1 MSYAIVNSRLLSF
14 RCNIRLLNRFF
25 KVKATPSEDILLHQH
40 CRRYSSRDKNES
52 NFGQS
57 IILLQD
63 GANFQELPIIVRR
76 VNDELVLLKNV
87 ERGKSETSNIY
98 DTKSPIE
105 DCTSYEEVLDCF
117 SSYKTKDVPA
127 SMAFSALKKLAEIG
141 KTNHEFD
148 HTTVRYVGPNSDVE
162 PVTVSFTLEAVLAQL
177 IDKVGSS
184 GSSQEIIHSLEL
196 ISQTS
201 FPGQVLPLQRK
212 LIDSCLDHILDGSC
226 TIIEVCTAI
235 KIFTDLANKDIC
247 CKTLADKAW
256 VGVLQSSDSINESN
270 IVSVFQILPLLKSSQ
285 QLVLRVLERGLVDCI
300 HKLQADDV
308 LIILNIVK
316 SNDLPS
322 QRICGRVSHWMS
334 LALHTFSDELMKAL
348 LLLLNSL
355 EHFDYVMGRN
365 MERYVRARE
374 LHLTDQELMVAIAK
388 YCYKTRFNSPTIL
401 AGLSSYFVRHQADL
415 SASTAHSILTTLAL
429 FNFQPRN
436 NHVFWLKVE
445 HVLNRDFEQ
454 FPVESMLDVLMACIY
469 LERYPMNFVPRI
481 FSPIFLRRLHMQ
493 SPLVVDSSRAK
504 IKLLDLAMALECP
517 QYTSKI
523 LPKDHSAKC
532 LTRDGRVNRTVN
544 MMAPLL
550 QELVGSSFQVSSSV
564 VLSNLPLCDT
574 YLADCLISPCETPL
588 HRYGYK
594 RPGKGAI
601 VILVHPPEHYSHD
614 QTMLIGSQ
622 MMRQRHLMKMGFKV
636 IDLSY
641 SYLNQNWN
649 KKETIHQLLQAQLAR
664 HFT

>member
-1 MSYAIVNSRLLSF
+1 
-14 RCNIRLLNRFF
+14 
-25 KVKATPSEDILLHQH
+25 
-40 CRRYSSRDKNES
+40 
-52 NFGQS
+52 
-57 IILLQD
+57 
-63 GANFQELPIIVRR
+63 
-76 VNDELVLLKNV
+76 
-87 ERGKSETSNIY
+87 
-98 DTKSPIE
+98 
-105 DCTSYEEVLDCF
+105 
-117 SSYKTKDVPA
+117 
-127 SMAFSALKKLAEIG
+127 
-141 KTNHEFD
+141 
-148 HTTVRYVGPNSDVE
+148 
-162 PVTVSFTLEAVLAQL
+162 
-177 IDKVGSS
+177 
-184 GSSQEIIHSLEL
+184 
-196 ISQTS
+196 
-201 FPGQVLPLQRK
+201 
-212 LIDSCLDHILDGSC
+212 
-226 TIIEVCTAI
+226 
-235 KIFTDLANKDIC
+235 
-247 CKTLADKAW
+247 
-256 VGVLQSSDSINESN
+256 
-270 IVSVFQILPLLKSSQ
+270 
-285 QLVLRVLERGLVDCI
+285 
-300 HKLQADDV
+300 
-308 LIILNIVK
+308 
-316 SNDLPS
+316 
-322 QRICGRVSHWMS
+322 
-334 LALHTFSDELMKAL
+334 
-348 LLLLNSL
+348 
-355 EHFDYVMGRN
+355 
-365 MERYVRARE
+365 
-374 LHLTDQELMVAIAK
+374 
-388 YCYKTRFNSPTIL
+388 
-401 AGLSSYFVRHQADL
+401 
-415 SASTAHSILTTLAL
+415 
-429 FNFQPRN
+429 
-436 NHVFWLKVE
+436 
-445 HVLNRDFEQ
+445 
-454 FPVESMLDVLMACIY
+454 MACIY

-664 HFT
+664 HFTWFV